1 MGYYVFTLDVYVS
14 FCPSVC
20 CAQMSN
26 GNKLICFKIFFD
38 SLKVTKYLI
47 RKRLYWYG
55 LNIKET

>member
-1 MGYYVFTLDVYVS
+1 MGYYVFTLDVCVS

-47 RKRLYWYG
+47 LESVFIG
-55 LNIKET
+55 MV